1 MILLIL
7 IFCLLAIIYITGIIK
22 LKQALN
28 ELEDLRNGYMAR
40 RIDMIYEECKR
51 KEIDDGK

>member
-1 MILLIL
+1 MILIII

-22 LKQALN
+22 LKQAID
-28 ELEDLRNGYMAR
+28 ELEDLRNGYIAR

-51 KEIDDGK
+51 KEEDDGK